1 VNPMDIKLIEEIVR
15 RVVQEVLQE
24 LSVSQTAGYY
34 GFKNKSERLDF
45 SGYKTPV
52 VTERHIHHLH
62 ELTGEI
68 VVPEKTVITPKARD
82 IIREK
87 RIKVRLE

>member
-1 VNPMDIKLIEEIVR
+1 MDVQVIEAIVR
-15 RVVQEVLQE
+15 RVVKEVLQE
-24 LSVSQTAGYY
+24 LPAAASAETGRL
-34 GFKNKSERLDF
+34 KNKSERIDL

-52 VTERHIHHLH
+52 VTERHIQHLH

-87 RIKVRLE
+87 GIRITME